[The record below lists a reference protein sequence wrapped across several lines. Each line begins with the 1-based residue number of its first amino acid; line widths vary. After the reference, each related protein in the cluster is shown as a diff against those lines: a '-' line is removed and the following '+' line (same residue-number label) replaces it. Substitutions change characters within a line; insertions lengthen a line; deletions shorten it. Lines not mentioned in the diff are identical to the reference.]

1 MKFNKNTITIFTIFF
16 LFGCGN
22 AELDAA
28 KNSLKFAIAD
38 KDHYSIIKHSNS
50 VLNIDPEDIEAR
62 AAFRDSARVYGHIRE
77 AAENLKKLDEVS
89 FDNLEFKFTM
99 ETPNDDPFLF
109 EYALNYHNNN
119 IGEFESNDQFTKN
132 LNIYVAGYIED
143 DAPSEITDSLKAKFV
158 LLEISKLYGEY
169 IDIYKN
175 QIDYLANAKK
185 SLKAAERLDP
195 RFSGVIDLEEIIEAR
210 AELYTNYIHAYLTA
224 PFMDEVTNAASF
236 FDDVYDGTNSKWD
249 QFVSLGMTDMGY
261 GIAEAYSSA
270 RNEVTLKDWSITQ
283 RFENYMENCQSLL
296 SLYKDLEDEFE
307 DIDSL
312 EPAIELV
319 ESMIDI
325 FKYTEASGNLRD
337 WNKAMQESV
346 DNYSQSSSELVNEV
360 ETVEKLSSEK
370 EEINSSLDII
380 LDEEIISV
388 VDSSEFI

>member
-1 MKFNKNTITIFTIFF
+1 MNYSKNTITIFSIFF
-16 LFGCGN
+16 LFSCGN
-22 AELDAA
+22 AELDDA
-28 KNSLKFAIAD
+28 KNNLKFAIAD
-38 KDHYSIIKHSNS
+38 KDHYLIIKHANS

-89 FDNLEFKFTM
+89 FDNLEFRFTM
-99 ETPNDDPFLF
+99 DTPNDDSILL
-109 EYALNYHNNN
+109 EYAINYHNNN
-119 IGEFESNDQFTKN
+119 IGEFESNDQATKK
-132 LNIYVAGYIED
+132 LNQYVAGYSED
-143 DAPSEITDSLKAKFV
+143 NAPSEITDTLKAKFV

-169 IDIYKN
+169 IDIYKD
-175 QIDYLANAKK
+175 QIDYLADAKK

-195 RFSGVIDLEEIIEAR
+195 RFRGVIELEEIIEER

-236 FDDVYDGTNSKWD
+236 FDDVYNGTNSKWD
-249 QFVSLGMTDMGY
+249 QWVAIGMTDYGY

-270 RNEVTLKDWSITQ
+270 RSEITLKDWTLTQ
-283 RFENYMENCQSLL
+283 RFENYMGNCQSLL

-319 ESMIDI
+319 ESMINI
-325 FKYTEASGNLRD
+325 FKNTEASGNLRD
-337 WNKAMQESV
+337 WNKAMSESI

-360 ETVEKLSSEK
+360 ETVDKLSNK
-370 EEINSSLDII
+370 KDKINSSLDII
-380 LDEEIISV
+380 LDEEIINV